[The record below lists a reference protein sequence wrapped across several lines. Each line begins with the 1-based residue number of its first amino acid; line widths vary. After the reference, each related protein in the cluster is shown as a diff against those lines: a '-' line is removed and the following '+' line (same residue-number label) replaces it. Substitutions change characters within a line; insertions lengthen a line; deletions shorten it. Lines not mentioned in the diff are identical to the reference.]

1 MHIANAVFVAA
12 VFPLL
17 PEGAFAAV
25 SSKVGDPAIG
35 GWPARRLD
43 AAAESRSAET
53 NNFLG
58 CSSFYPGEDGS
69 FRARRSHFAAC
80 YVLMLDDLG
89 TKVPLDRLKRFD
101 LSWLI
106 ETSPG
111 NHQGGII
118 LAEPLTDGA
127 ATVRLLNAVIEA
139 GLCDAGTSGP

>member
-1 MHIANAVFVAA
+1 MTAEAIEASPPASALTVFPSESEEVGKGGEGGVLHIANAVFVAA

-89 TKVPLDRLKRFD
+89 TKVPLDRLKGFD
-101 LSWLI
+101 LLWLI

-111 NHQGGII
+111 NH
-118 LAEPLTDGA
+118 
-127 ATVRLLNAVIEA
+127 
-139 GLCDAGTSGP
+139 

>member
-1 MHIANAVFVAA
+1 MTAEAIEASPPASALTVFPSESEEVGKGGEGGVLHIANAVFVAA

-43 AAAESRSAET
+43 AAAESPSAET

-89 TKVPLDRLKRFD
+89 TKVPLDRLKGFD
-101 LSWLI
+101 LLWLI

-111 NHQGGII
+111 NH
-118 LAEPLTDGA
+118 
-127 ATVRLLNAVIEA
+127 
-139 GLCDAGTSGP
+139 